1 MATQRPRQRKV
12 GNEDRLMA
20 LGDAIDRRTGAPSSR
35 AKRPRTTSRRRRVGV
50 IALALA
56 VVVGAFAGGS
66 YLYVQWRFEKTNN
79 LACGEGC
86 LPTLSGE
93 PFNILSI
100 GSDSRAGLTGQMAHQ
115 TGAGSVGG
123 QRSDVIKIIHVDP
136 KAPSI
141 SVISIPR
148 DTLVTLIPS
157 LQKVFGSRFQRIN
170 VNLYDGSK
178 ITAGPAVLARTITA
192 NFGIPIN
199 HVVEV
204 SFGGLA
210 NSVISLGGIW
220 LKFPYKARDMYSGL
234 HIYTQGCQHLSGMQ
248 ALAVARSRHYEWY
261 QSGRWYYDGTSDY
274 GRIHRQD
281 AFLRAMML
289 KARQVYNPL
298 TLNSLLSNLPAG
310 IQLDSSFS
318 LNTLIGLAVKFHNY
332 DPSLMKTYTLP
343 VISPGPNPYGSVLV
357 VNQPA
362 AQQLFV
368 KVFGAT
374 LTAPATP
381 PPNSH
386 MQTPPPP
393 VVPLPTTTTTMPGQ
407 TTTTVKHHKH
417 TTTTIVNDGSYF
429 DPVPCVPG
437 AK

>member
-1 MATQRPRQRKV
+1 MASPRSRKV

-20 LGDAIDRRTGAPSSR
+20 LGDAIDRRTGGSR
-35 AKRPRTTSRRRRVGV
+35 RPRRRKPPVSRQRRIGIVALSV
-50 IALALA
+50 LLIA
-56 VVVGAFAGGS
+56 GSFAGGA
-66 YLYVQWRFEKTNN
+66 YLYGQWRFEKINN
-79 LACGEGC
+79 LDCPVCKAS
-86 LPTLSGE
+86 LPSE

-136 KAPSI
+136 QAPSI

-178 ITAGPAVLARTITA
+178 ITAGPAVLARTITQ

-210 NSVISLGGIW
+210 NSVIALGGIW
-220 LKFPYKARDMYSGL
+220 LKFPYKSRDMYSGL
-234 HIYTQGCQHLSGMQ
+234 RIYAPGCQHLSGMQ
-248 ALAVARSRHYEWY
+248 ALAVARSRHFEWF
-261 QSGRWYYDGTSDY
+261 QNGRWYYDGTSDY

-289 KARQVYNPL
+289 KARTVYNPQ
-298 TLNSLLSNLPAG
+298 TLNSLLSELPAG
-310 IQLDSSFS
+310 IQLDSSFKF
-318 LNTLIGLAVKFHNY
+318 NTLIALAVKFHNY
-332 DPSLMKTYTLP
+332 DPGALKTYTLP
-343 VISPGPNPYGSVLV
+343 VMSPGPNPYGSVLV

-368 KVFGAT
+368 KVFGT
-374 LTAPATP
+374 SLIAPTTP
-381 PPNSH
+381 PPNSR

-393 VVPLPTTTTTMPGQ
+393 VITIPTTTSTVPQKTTTTLKKPHTTTTM
-407 TTTTVKHHKH
+407 
-417 TTTTIVNDGSYF
+417 VNDGSYF
-429 DPVPCVPG
+429 DPVPCFPG